1 MSTSRTIDG
10 DILGN
15 AVASDRFDDRRL
27 YAGVRTRRIF
37 AFLIDYLIVVLLLIP
52 AGVIVLLLGLL
63 TFGLGWT
70 LFAILFPIVAIL
82 YVWTTLGGRRRWAC
96 APCRSGWNGSTAG
109 RSTAC
114 WPWSTPYFSGPPTPF
129 SRR

>member
-1 MSTSRTIDG
+1 MSIGRTIDG
-10 DILGN
+10 EVLGKE
-15 AVASDRFDDRRL
+15 VVSDRLDDNRL

-37 AFLIDYLIVVLLLIP
+37 AFLIDYMIVALLLIP

-82 YVWTTLGGRRRWAC
+82 YVWTTLGGRRQATLGMRAMSI
-96 APCRSGWNGSTAG
+96 RLERLDG
-109 RSTAC
+109 R
-114 WPWSTPYFSGPPTPF
+114 PVD
-129 SRR
+129 